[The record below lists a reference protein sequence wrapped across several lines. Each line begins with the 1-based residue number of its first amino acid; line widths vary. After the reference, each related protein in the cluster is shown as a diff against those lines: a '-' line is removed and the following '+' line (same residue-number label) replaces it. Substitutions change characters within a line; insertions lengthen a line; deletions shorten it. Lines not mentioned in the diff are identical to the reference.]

1 MKTIGRLLLLACLA
15 PTFALAA
22 AGKPASTNASTQQV
36 ASYIYDTEDFG
47 PYLRDLV
54 YVNADLDGSKIPVY
68 VAYPKGKLVA
78 VAILLHGIT
87 GHKDVWWQGTGPY
100 SSRSQYTQALLNQ
113 GIAVVAMD
121 ARYHGQ
127 RASEFGYRNPKVE
140 LFYKKDITGLHQM
153 LNASLRD
160 VDSVLTYIQSR
171 MEMRALPIGVLGD
184 SMGGI
189 MGFSVAAQGKIDF
202 LVSLVAAPDPVPD
215 SELIHRLSPLYLAPK
230 VTTPVRIVVATKDI
244 YYSIDSAKNMFNKI
258 ASSDKKLIVLN
269 EPHDFQNTH
278 ANEIADWIA
287 NAKDVA
293 SIDYP

>member
-1 MKTIGRLLLLACLA
+1 MKTIGRLLLLACFV
-15 PTFALAA
+15 PALAFGA
-22 AGKPASTNASTQQV
+22 VGNAENADAPAPHV
-36 ASYIYDTEDFG
+36 ASYVYDTEDFG
-47 PYLRDLV
+47 PYLRELV

-100 SSRSQYTQALLNQ
+100 SSRSQYTQALLKQ

-127 RASEFGYRNPKVE
+127 RASEFGYKNPKVE
-140 LFYKKDITGLHQM
+140 LFYKKNIKGLHEM
-153 LNASLRD
+153 LDASLRD
-160 VDSVLTYIQSR
+160 VDSVLAYIRNR

-189 MGFSVAAQGKIDF
+189 MGFSVAAKGKIDF

-215 SELIHRLSPLYLAPK
+215 SELIHKMSPLYLAPK
-230 VTTPVRIVVATKDI
+230 VSTPVRVVVATKDI
-244 YYSIDSAKNMFNKI
+244 YYSVDAAKSMFNKI
-258 ASSDKKLIVLN
+258 ASSDKKLIVLD

-293 SIDYP
+293 SVD